1 MARTSSSLL
10 RIVMAVVGIAALMS
24 ASSCFVSAPKATP
37 STELRGALAGA
48 GAAVLTSGALPAF
61 AEKTFEVDSVEAYD
75 LKVQYAAGLVLTAS
89 AFFVG
94 FIISQARILVENKW
108 LN

>member
-1 MARTSSSLL
+1 MAARRVFLPIVISLL
-10 RIVMAVVGIAALMS
+10 AAALLLRAATSFVPAPQQQQLRFLQTAAAS
-24 ASSCFVSAPKATP
+24 AGT
-37 STELRGALAGA
+37 
-48 GAAVLTSGALPAF
+48 AALTSGALPAL